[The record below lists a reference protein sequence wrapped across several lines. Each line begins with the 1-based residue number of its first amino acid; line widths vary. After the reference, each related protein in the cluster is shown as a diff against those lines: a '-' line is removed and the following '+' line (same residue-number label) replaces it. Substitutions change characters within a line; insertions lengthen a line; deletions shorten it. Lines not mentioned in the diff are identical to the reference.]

1 MVSTCK
7 QTVSELK
14 RLGFK
19 TERETETMAETGYM
33 CRRQENTLMGEH
45 LILRT
50 YNRGKKWYFCTIRGF
65 FRFMR

>member
-1 MVSTCK
+1 MMVSTCR

-19 TERETETMAETGYM
+19 TEKETETMAETGYM

-50 YNRGKKWYFCTIRGF
+50 YNRAKNGTFVR
-65 FRFMR
+65 